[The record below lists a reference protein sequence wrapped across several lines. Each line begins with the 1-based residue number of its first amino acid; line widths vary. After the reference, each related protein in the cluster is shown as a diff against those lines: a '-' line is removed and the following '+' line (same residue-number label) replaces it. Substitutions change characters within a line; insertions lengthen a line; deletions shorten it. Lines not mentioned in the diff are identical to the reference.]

1 VPAGLFSAVQ
11 FSACRGRLAGN
22 VGSAHAGT
30 HQYRPKGVTV
40 AKPAPTKSRKKTP
53 AKVAAVSS
61 KTPRGLTRDQLIA
74 ELNKDLAKEFSALIQ
89 YVQHAAVITGPQY
102 DAITAELVVHSN
114 EEHAHAISLSDQID
128 FLGGIPAVDVGDIH
142 ISPDSK
148 IMLELDLEGEL
159 DAIARYKERV
169 AQAEMLQEYGLRRAL
184 EDILIVEEE
193 HARDLQ
199 SALDL

>member
-1 VPAGLFSAVQ
+1 
-11 FSACRGRLAGN
+11 
-22 VGSAHAGT
+22 
-30 HQYRPKGVTV
+30 V
-40 AKPAPTKSRKKTP
+40 AKPAAKRSEKKAP
-53 AKVAAVSS
+53 AKTAATAAP
-61 KTPRGLTRDQLIA
+61 KAPRTLTKAQLIA
-74 ELNKDLAKEFSALIQ
+74 ELNKDLAKEFAALIQ

-148 IMLELDLEGEL
+148 TMLELDLEGEL
-159 DAIARYKERV
+159 DAIARYKQRV
-169 AQAEMLQEYGLRRAL
+169 AQAEKLQEYGLRRAL